1 MRINRA
7 LIVTSALAA
16 GLLMAATPG
25 QASTEDNNGATQI
38 ARGDYAAAEAIIRH
52 EQRLF
57 PTDPDLMLNLAMV
70 YARTGR
76 LDEARRLYRA
86 VLDRP
91 AVPLLVGGDREQSSH
106 AIASEALRQLNAVTI
121 TAR

>member
-16 GLLMAATPG
+16 GLLVAATPG
-25 QASTEDNNGATQI
+25 LASTDDNNGATQI
-38 ARGDYAAAEAIIRH
+38 ARGDYVAAEAIIRH

-57 PTDPDLMLNLAMV
+57 PSDPDLMLNLATV
-70 YARTGR
+70 YAHTGR
-76 LDEARRLYRA
+76 PDEARGMYRA

-91 AVPLLVGGDREQSSH
+91 DEQLVTGDDQEQSSH
-106 AIASEALRQLNAVTI
+106 AIASKALRQMTAVAI
-121 TAR
+121 TSR